1 VPGRIRIVASGEG
14 KNLRSARQSAVENGL
29 RELRRRLGA
38 DPKGVTYE
46 RTTVQSLGAGR
57 LRGYVL
63 VSCDDPR

>member
-1 VPGRIRIVASGEG
+1 SGEG
-14 KNLRSARQSAVENGL
+14 QNLRSARQSAVESGL

-38 DPKGVTYE
+38 DPEGVTYE
-46 RTTVQSLGAGR
+46 RTTVQSIGGGR